1 MLSRTADCL
10 YWMARYTERAENT
23 ARMLDVNH
31 QTSLLPQPAEF
42 LEQSWKKLLTIS
54 KLEEAFLSKYDV
66 INRENVLDFMIYE
79 TSNPSSI
86 VSCLF
91 AARENARVIR
101 GKITSEVWETQ
112 NTTWLEL
119 QRILEARNQADP
131 SRLLEWVKHRCHLFR
146 GVMHGTMLKNEAF
159 YFMNVGTLL
168 ERADNTARILETKY
182 EDQASLKVLRTDKK
196 GKVVDGETIEIID
209 GADGNFFDFY
219 HWAALLRSVSA
230 FEIYRQ
236 IYSDQVTPKQVAELL
251 IFNKQMPRSLVSC
264 VNELIPLISEVKNQQ
279 SKEIERLLG
288 KLKANLDYSD
298 IDEVF
303 SQGLE
308 EFIEEFLER
317 INHIAD
323 EFSNAYL
330 IPLAVA

>member
-54 KLEEAFLSKYDV
+54 KLEETFLGKYDV

-119 QRILEARNQADP
+119 QRILEARHQADP

-146 GVMHGTMLKNEAF
+146 GVLYGTMLKNEAF
-159 YFMNVGTLL
+159 YFINVGTLL

-182 EDQASLKVLRTDKK
+182 EDQASIKVLNSNKNSDDGT
-196 GKVVDGETIEIID
+196 DGE
-209 GADGNFFDFY
+209 FFDFY

-236 IYSDQVTPKQVAELL
+236 IYSDQVTPKQVAQLL

-288 KLKANLDYSD
+288 KLKASLDYSD

-303 SQGLE
+303 DQGLE
-308 EFIEEFLER
+308 EFIESFLER

>member
-1 MLSRTADCL
+1 
-10 YWMARYTERAENT
+10 MARYTERAENT

-31 QTSLLPQPAEF
+31 QTSLLPQPKEF

-54 KLEEAFLSKYDV
+54 KLEDAFLSQYDEV
-66 INRENVLDFMIYE
+66 NRENVLDFMIYE

-86 VSCLF
+86 VSCLY

-119 QRILEARNQADP
+119 QRILEARHQADP

-146 GVMHGTMLKNEAF
+146 GVLHGTMLKNEAF
-159 YFMNVGTLL
+159 YFINVGTLL

-182 EDQASLKVLRTDKK
+182 EDQAALKSFRHK
-196 GKVVDGETIEIID
+196 GSDE
-209 GADGNFFDFY
+209 GADGKFFDFY

-236 IYSDQVTPKQVAELL
+236 IDSDQVTPKQVAQLL
-251 IFNKQMPRSLVSC
+251 IFNKQMPRSLICC

-288 KLKANLDYSD
+288 KLKASLDYSD

-303 SQGLE
+303 QQGLE
-308 EFIEEFLER
+308 EFIEVFLER

-330 IPLAVA
+330 IPLATN

>member
-42 LEQSWKKLLTIS
+42 LAQSWKKLLTIS
-54 KLEEAFLSKYDV
+54 KLEDPFLARYKV
-66 INRENVLDFMIYE
+66 VNRENVLDFMIYE

-101 GKITSEVWETQ
+101 GRITSETWETQ

-119 QRILEARNQADP
+119 QHILEARNQSDP
-131 SRLLEWVKHRCHLFR
+131 SRLLEWVKYRCHLFR
-146 GVMHGTMLKNEAF
+146 GVMYGTMLKNEAL
-159 YFMNVGTLL
+159 YFMNMGTLL

-182 EDQASLKVLRTDKK
+182 EVPVVLNSLRTDKK
-196 GKVVDGETIEIID
+196 VGVDEANK
-209 GADGNFFDFY
+209 ADGDFFDFY

-236 IYSDQVTPKQVAELL
+236 IYSDQVTPKQVAQLL
-251 IFNKQMPRSLVSC
+251 IFNKQMPRSLVC
-264 VNELIPLISEVKNQQ
+264 CINELIPLIAEVKNQK

-288 KLKANLDYSD
+288 KLKASLDYSD

-308 EFIEEFLER
+308 EFIKEFLEH

>member
-42 LEQSWKKLLTIS
+42 LAQSWKKLLTIS
-54 KLEEAFLSKYDV
+54 KLEESFLTKYKA
-66 INRENVLDFMIYE
+66 ITRENVLDFMIYE

-101 GKITSEVWETQ
+101 GRITSEVWETQ

-119 QRILEARNQADP
+119 QHILEARTQADP

-182 EDQASLKVLRTDKK
+182 EDPATLKVLRTDKK
-196 GKVVDGETIEIID
+196 AGIDGGD
-209 GADGNFFDFY
+209 GADGDFFDFY

-236 IYSDQVTPKQVAELL
+236 IYSDQVTPKKVAQLL
-251 IFNKQMPRSLVSC
+251 IFNKQMPRSLVCC
-264 VNELIPLISEVKNQQ
+264 VNDLIPLISEVKNQQ

-288 KLKANLDYSD
+288 KLKASLDYSD

-323 EFSNAYL
+323 EFSNTYL

>member
-10 YWMARYTERAENT
+10 YRMARYTERAENT

-54 KLEEAFLSKYDV
+54 KLEDAFLKQYEV
-66 INRENVLDFMIYE
+66 INRENILDFMIYE

-101 GKITSEVWETQ
+101 GRITSEVWETQ

-119 QRILEARNQADP
+119 QRILQTRHQADP
-131 SRLLEWVKHRCHLFR
+131 SRLLEWVKHQCHLFR
-146 GVMHGTMLKNEAF
+146 GVMYGTMLKNESL
-159 YFMNVGTLL
+159 YFMNIGTLL
-168 ERADNTARILETKY
+168 ERADNTARILQTKY
-182 EDQASLKVLRTDKK
+182 EEQTSLDSPSSDDNASTE
-196 GKVVDGETIEIID
+196 GIESDG
-209 GADGNFFDFY
+209 GNFFDFY

-236 IYSDQVTPKQVAELL
+236 IYSDQITPKQVAKLL
-251 IFNKQMPRSLVSC
+251 IFNKQMPRSLVCC
-264 VNELIPLISEVKNQQ
+264 VNELIPLISEVKSQQ
-279 SKEIERLLG
+279 SKDIERLLG
-288 KLKANLDYSD
+288 KLKASLDYSD

-330 IPLAVA
+330 IPLAVH

>member
-42 LEQSWKKLLTIS
+42 LAQSWKKLLTIS
-54 KLEEAFLSKYDV
+54 KLEDPFLARYKV
-66 INRENVLDFMIYE
+66 VNRENVLDFMIYE

-101 GKITSEVWETQ
+101 GRITSETWETQ

-119 QRILEARNQADP
+119 QHILEARNQSDP
-131 SRLLEWVKHRCHLFR
+131 SRLLEWVKYRCHLFR
-146 GVMHGTMLKNEAF
+146 GVMYGTMLKNEAL
-159 YFMNVGTLL
+159 YFMNMGTLL

-182 EDQASLKVLRTDKK
+182 EVPVALNSLRTDKK
-196 GKVVDGETIEIID
+196 V
-209 GADGNFFDFY
+209 GADEANKADGDFFDFY

-236 IYSDQVTPKQVAELL
+236 IYSDQVTPKQVAQLL
-251 IFNKQMPRSLVSC
+251 IFNKQMPRSLVC
-264 VNELIPLISEVKNQQ
+264 CINELIPLIAEVKNQK

-288 KLKANLDYSD
+288 KLKASLDYSD

-308 EFIEEFLER
+308 EFIKEFLEH

>member
-31 QTSLLPQPAEF
+31 QTSLLPQPIEF

-54 KLEEAFLSKYDV
+54 KLEESFLKKYDV
-66 INRENVLDFMIYE
+66 ITCENVLDFMIYE

-101 GKITSEVWETQ
+101 GRITSEVWETQ

-119 QRILEARNQADP
+119 QRILEARTQADP

-146 GVMHGTMLKNEAF
+146 GVMYGTMLKNEAF
-159 YFMNVGTLL
+159 YFINIGTLL

-182 EDQASLKVLRTDKK
+182 EYPVALKELRSDKK
-196 GKVVDGETIEIID
+196 VSVDKISK
-209 GADGNFFDFY
+209 ADGDFFDFY

-236 IYSDQVTPKQVAELL
+236 IYSDQVTPKQVAQLL
-251 IFNKQMPRSLVSC
+251 IFNKQMPRSLVCC

-288 KLKANLDYSD
+288 KLKASLDYSD

-303 SQGLE
+303 TKGLE
-308 EFIEEFLER
+308 EFIKEFLER

>member
-54 KLEEAFLSKYDV
+54 KLEESFLMKYDV
-66 INRENVLDFMIYE
+66 VTRENVLDFMIYE

-101 GKITSEVWETQ
+101 GKITSEAWETQ

-131 SRLLEWVKHRCHLFR
+131 SRLLDWVKHRCHLFR

-168 ERADNTARILETKY
+168 ERADNTARILQTKY
-182 EDQASLKVLRTDKK
+182 EGQTALNVLRTDNESKA
-196 GKVVDGETIEIID
+196 VDGD
-209 GADGNFFDFY
+209 FFDFY

-236 IYSDQVTPKQVAELL
+236 IYSDQVTPKQVAQLL
-251 IFNKQMPRSLVSC
+251 IFNKQMPRSLVCC
-264 VNELIPLISEVKNQQ
+264 VNELIPLISEMKNQE

-288 KLKANLDYSD
+288 KLKASLDYSD

>member
-31 QTSLLPQPAEF
+31 QTSLLPQPAQF

-54 KLEEAFLSKYDV
+54 KLEESFLSQYDV

-79 TSNPSSI
+79 TGNPSSI

-101 GKITSEVWETQ
+101 GRITSEVWETQ

-119 QRILEARNQADP
+119 QQILESRHQSDP

-146 GVMHGTMLKNEAF
+146 GVLHGTMLKNEAF
-159 YFMNVGTLL
+159 YFIRVGTLL
-168 ERADNTARILETKY
+168 ERADNTARILENKY
-182 EDQASLKVLRTDKK
+182 EDQEAIQVLEDS
-196 GKVVDGETIEIID
+196 
-209 GADGNFFDFY
+209 ADHNFFDFY
-219 HWAALLRSVSA
+219 HWASLLRSVSA

-236 IYSDQVTPKQVAELL
+236 IYSDQVTPKQVAQLL
-251 IFNKQMPRSLVSC
+251 IFNKQMPRSMVC
-264 VNELIPLISEVKNQQ
+264 CINELIPLISEVKNQQ
-279 SKEIERLLG
+279 SKEIDRLLG
-288 KLKANLDYSD
+288 KLKASLDYSD

-303 SQGLE
+303 EQGLE
-308 EFIEEFLER
+308 EFIETFLER
-317 INHIAD
+317 INHIAN
-323 EFSNAYL
+323 EFSSAYL
-330 IPLAVA
+330 IPLAAI

>member
-31 QTSLLPQPAEF
+31 QTSLLPQPKEF

-54 KLEEAFLSKYDV
+54 KLEDAFLSQYDEV
-66 INRENVLDFMIYE
+66 NRENVLDFMIYE

-86 VSCLF
+86 VSCLY

-119 QRILEARNQADP
+119 QRILEARHQADP

-146 GVMHGTMLKNEAF
+146 GVLHGTMLKNEAF
-159 YFMNVGTLL
+159 YFINVGTLL

-182 EDQASLKVLRTDKK
+182 EDQAALKSFRHK
-196 GKVVDGETIEIID
+196 GSDE
-209 GADGNFFDFY
+209 GADGKFFD
-219 HWAALLRSVSA
+219 L
-230 FEIYRQ
+230 
-236 IYSDQVTPKQVAELL
+236 
-251 IFNKQMPRSLVSC
+251 
-264 VNELIPLISEVKNQQ
+264 
-279 SKEIERLLG
+279 
-288 KLKANLDYSD
+288 
-298 IDEVF
+298 
-303 SQGLE
+303 
-308 EFIEEFLER
+308 
-317 INHIAD
+317 
-323 EFSNAYL
+323 
-330 IPLAVA
+330 

>member
-54 KLEEAFLSKYDV
+54 KLEDAFLNQYKV

-79 TSNPSSI
+79 NSNPSSI

-91 AARENARVIR
+91 SARENARVIR

-119 QRILEARNQADP
+119 QQILEARNQADP
-131 SRLLEWVKHRCHLFR
+131 SRLLGWVKHRCHLFR

-159 YFMNVGTLL
+159 YFMNIGTLL

-182 EDQASLKVLRTDKK
+182 EDPASLKVLRNDKQLE
-196 GKVVDGETIEIID
+196 VD

-251 IFNKQMPRSLVSC
+251 IFNKQMPRSLVCC
-264 VNELIPLISEVKNQQ
+264 VNELITLVSEVKNQQ

-288 KLKANLDYSD
+288 KLKASLDYSD

-303 SQGLE
+303 AQGLD

>member
-31 QTSLLPQPAEF
+31 QTSLLPQPEAF
-42 LEQSWKKLLTIS
+42 LAQSWLKLLTIS
-54 KLEEAFLSKYDV
+54 KLEGIFSKKYDV
-66 INRENVLDFMIYE
+66 VNRANVLNFMIYD
-79 TSNPSSI
+79 SGNPSSI

-101 GKITSEVWETQ
+101 GRITSEVWETQ
-112 NTTWLEL
+112 NATWLEL
-119 QRILEARNQADP
+119 QKIIEQSHDDDP
-131 SRLLEWVKHRCHLFR
+131 SRLLEWVKYRCHLFR
-146 GVMHGTMLKNEAF
+146 GVMHGTMLKNESF
-159 YFMNVGTLL
+159 YFMNIGTLL

-182 EDQASLKVLRTDKK
+182 EDQDSLLEIRKVSIK
-196 GKVVDGETIEIID
+196 GGD
-209 GADGNFFDFY
+209 ADGDFFDFY

-236 IYSDQVTPKQVAELL
+236 IYSDQVTPKQVAQLL
-251 IFNKQMPRSLVSC
+251 IFNRQMPRSLICC
-264 VNELIPLISEVKNQQ
+264 VNELLPLLAEVKNNQ
-279 SKEIERLLG
+279 SKDIERLLG
-288 KLKANLDYSD
+288 KLKASLDYSD

-303 SQGLE
+303 EMGLE
-308 EFIEEFLER
+308 EYIEIFLEQ
-317 INHIAD
+317 INHIGD

>member
-54 KLEEAFLSKYDV
+54 KLEESFMEKYDV
-66 INRENVLDFMIYE
+66 VTRENVLDFMIYE

-101 GKITSEVWETQ
+101 GKITSEAWETQ

-119 QRILEARNQADP
+119 QRILEARHQADP
-131 SRLLEWVKHRCHLFR
+131 SRLLDWVKHRCHLFR

-182 EDQASLKVLRTDKK
+182 EVQAAIKVLPTDKK
-196 GKVVDGETIEIID
+196 GIAVDDETLEIID
-209 GADGNFFDFY
+209 EADGDFFDFY

-251 IFNKQMPRSLVSC
+251 IFNKQMPRSLVC
-264 VNELIPLISEVKNQQ
+264 CINELIPLISEMKNQE

-288 KLKANLDYSD
+288 KLKASLDYSD

>member
-31 QTSLLPQPAEF
+31 QTSLLPQPAGF

-54 KLEEAFLSKYDV
+54 KLEESFLEKYDV
-66 INRENVLDFMIYE
+66 VTRENVLDFMIYE

-101 GKITSEVWETQ
+101 GRITSEAWETQ

-119 QRILEARNQADP
+119 QHILEARTQSDP

-182 EDQASLKVLRTDKK
+182 EDPAALKVLRTDKK
-196 GKVVDGETIEIID
+196 N
-209 GADGNFFDFY
+209 GADGSDGDFFDFY

-236 IYSDQVTPKQVAELL
+236 IYSDQVTPKQVAQLL
-251 IFNKQMPRSLVSC
+251 IFNKQMPRSLVCC

-288 KLKANLDYSD
+288 KLKVSLDYSD

>member
-54 KLEEAFLSKYDV
+54 KLEEAFLAKYDV
-66 INRENVLDFMIYE
+66 VNRENVLDFMIYE

-119 QRILEARNQADP
+119 QRILEARHQADP

-146 GVMHGTMLKNEAF
+146 GVLYGTMLKNEAF
-159 YFMNVGTLL
+159 YFINVGTLL

-182 EDQASLKVLRTDKK
+182 EDQDSLKVLSTNTSGDE
-196 GKVVDGETIEIID
+196 GT
-209 GADGNFFDFY
+209 DGNFFDFY

-251 IFNKQMPRSLVSC
+251 IFNRQMPRSLVSC

-288 KLKANLDYSD
+288 KLKASMDFSD

-303 SQGLE
+303 EQGLE
-308 EFIEEFLER
+308 EFIEAFLER
-317 INHIAD
+317 INHVAD

>member
-54 KLEEAFLSKYDV
+54 KLEESFLEKYDV
-66 INRENVLDFMIYE
+66 ITRENVLDFMIYE

-101 GKITSEVWETQ
+101 GKITSEAWETQ

-131 SRLLEWVKHRCHLFR
+131 SRLLDWVKHRCHLFR

-182 EDQASLKVLRTDKK
+182 EGQAALKVLRTDQK
-196 GKVVDGETIEIID
+196 GRVMDGQVAEVVD
-209 GADGNFFDFY
+209 GADGDFFDFY

-251 IFNKQMPRSLVSC
+251 IFNKQMPRSLVCC
-264 VNELIPLISEVKNQQ
+264 VNELIPLIAEMKNQQ

-288 KLKANLDYSD
+288 KLKASLDYSD

>member
-54 KLEEAFLSKYDV
+54 KLEESFLQKYDV
-66 INRENVLDFMIYE
+66 VTRENVLDFMIYE

-101 GKITSEVWETQ
+101 GKITSEAWETQ

-119 QRILEARNQADP
+119 QRILEARHQADP
-131 SRLLEWVKHRCHLFR
+131 SRLLDWVKHRCHLFR

-182 EDQASLKVLRTDKK
+182 EGQSALKVLHSDKQ
-196 GKVVDGETIEIID
+196 GNEVSGELVEAID
-209 GADGNFFDFY
+209 GADGDFFDFY

-236 IYSDQVTPKQVAELL
+236 IYSDQVTPKQVAQLL
-251 IFNKQMPRSLVSC
+251 IFNKQMPRSLVCC
-264 VNELIPLISEVKNQQ
+264 VNELIPLIAEMKNQQ

-288 KLKANLDYSD
+288 KLKASLDYSD

>member
-31 QTSLLPQPAEF
+31 QTSLLPQPAQF

-54 KLEEAFLSKYDV
+54 KLEESFLSQYDV

-79 TSNPSSI
+79 TGNPSSI

-101 GKITSEVWETQ
+101 GRITSEVWETQ

-119 QRILEARNQADP
+119 QQILESRHQADP

-146 GVMHGTMLKNEAF
+146 GVLHGTMLKNEAF
-159 YFMNVGTLL
+159 YFIRVGTLL
-168 ERADNTARILETKY
+168 ERADNTARILENKY
-182 EDQASLKVLRTDKK
+182 EDQEAIQVLEDS
-196 GKVVDGETIEIID
+196 
-209 GADGNFFDFY
+209 ADHNFFDFY
-219 HWAALLRSVSA
+219 HWASLLRSVSA

-236 IYSDQVTPKQVAELL
+236 IYSDQVTPKQVAQLL
-251 IFNKQMPRSLVSC
+251 IFNKQMPRSMVC
-264 VNELIPLISEVKNQQ
+264 CINELIPLISEVKNQQ
-279 SKEIERLLG
+279 SKEIDRLLG
-288 KLKANLDYSD
+288 KLKASLDYSD

-303 SQGLE
+303 EQGLE
-308 EFIEEFLER
+308 EFIETFLER
-317 INHIAD
+317 INHIAN
-323 EFSNAYL
+323 EFSSAYL
-330 IPLAVA
+330 IPLAAI

>member
-1 MLSRTADCL
+1 M
-10 YWMARYTERAENT
+10 
-23 ARMLDVNH
+23 
-31 QTSLLPQPAEF
+31 
-42 LEQSWKKLLTIS
+42 
-54 KLEEAFLSKYDV
+54 
-66 INRENVLDFMIYE
+66 NRENVLDFMIYE

-86 VSCLF
+86 VSCLY

-119 QRILEARNQADP
+119 QRILEARHQADP

-159 YFMNVGTLL
+159 YFINVGTLL

-182 EDQASLKVLRTDKK
+182 EDQATLKVLSPSKTAED
-196 GKVVDGETIEIID
+196 GTDGE
-209 GADGNFFDFY
+209 FFDFY

-236 IYSDQVTPKQVAELL
+236 IYSDQVTPKQVAQLL
-251 IFNKQMPRSLVSC
+251 IFNKQMPRSLVCC

-288 KLKANLDYSD
+288 KLKASLDYSD

-303 SQGLE
+303 EQGLE
-308 EFIEEFLER
+308 EFIEAFLER

>member
-54 KLEEAFLSKYDV
+54 KLEDAFLQQYKA

-101 GKITSEVWETQ
+101 GRITSEAWETQ

-119 QRILEARNQADP
+119 QHILEARTQADP

-182 EDQASLKVLRTDKK
+182 EDPATLKILRTDKK
-196 GKVVDGETIEIID
+196 NQADDTDGD
-209 GADGNFFDFY
+209 FFDFY

-236 IYSDQVTPKQVAELL
+236 IYSDQVTPKQVAQLL
-251 IFNKQMPRSLVSC
+251 IFNKQMPRSLVCC

-288 KLKANLDYSD
+288 KLKASLDYSD

-317 INHIAD
+317 INHVAD

>member
-54 KLEEAFLSKYDV
+54 KLEGAFLAKYDV
-66 INRENVLDFMIYE
+66 IIRENVLDFMIYE

-86 VSCLF
+86 VSCLY

-119 QRILEARNQADP
+119 QRILEARHQADP

-146 GVMHGTMLKNEAF
+146 GVLYGTMLKNEAF
-159 YFMNVGTLL
+159 YFISVGTLL
-168 ERADNTARILETKY
+168 ERADNTARILQTKY
-182 EDQASLKVLRTDKK
+182 EDQASLKVLGANKPSDEGTD
-196 GKVVDGETIEIID
+196 GQ
-209 GADGNFFDFY
+209 FFDFY

-236 IYSDQVTPKQVAELL
+236 IYSDQVTPKQVAQLL

-288 KLKANLDYSD
+288 KLKASLDYSD

-303 SQGLE
+303 AQGLE
-308 EFIEEFLER
+308 EFIESFLER
-317 INHIAD
+317 INHVAD
-323 EFSNAYL
+323 EFSSAYL

>member
-1 MLSRTADCL
+1 
-10 YWMARYTERAENT
+10 MARYTERAENT

-54 KLEEAFLSKYDV
+54 KLEDTFLSQYDV

-86 VSCLF
+86 VSCLY

-119 QRILEARNQADP
+119 QRILEARHQADP

-146 GVMHGTMLKNEAF
+146 GVLYGTMLKNEAF
-159 YFMNVGTLL
+159 YFINVGTLL

-182 EDQASLKVLRTDKK
+182 EDQASLKVL
-196 GKVVDGETIEIID
+196 
-209 GADGNFFDFY
+209 GADEGAGGEFFDFY

-236 IYSDQVTPKQVAELL
+236 IYSDQVTPKQVAKLL
-251 IFNKQMPRSLVSC
+251 IFNKQMPRSLVCC

-288 KLKANLDYSD
+288 KLKASLDYSD

-303 SQGLE
+303 AQGLE
-308 EFIEEFLER
+308 EFIEGFLER

-323 EFSNAYL
+323 EFSSAYL
-330 IPLAVA
+330 IPLATN

>member
-1 MLSRTADCL
+1 
-10 YWMARYTERAENT
+10 
-23 ARMLDVNH
+23 MLDVNH

-86 VSCLF
+86 VSCLY

-119 QRILEARNQADP
+119 QRILEARHQADP
-131 SRLLEWVKHRCHLFR
+131 SRLLEWVKHRCHLSR
-146 GVMHGTMLKNEAF
+146 GVLYGTMLKNEAF
-159 YFMNVGTLL
+159 YFISVGTLL

-182 EDQASLKVLRTDKK
+182 EDQATIKVLGANKSSDEGT
-196 GKVVDGETIEIID
+196 DGE
-209 GADGNFFDFY
+209 FFDFY

-236 IYSDQVTPKQVAELL
+236 IYSDQVTQNKLL
-251 IFNKQMPRSLVSC
+251 S
-264 VNELIPLISEVKNQQ
+264 
-279 SKEIERLLG
+279 
-288 KLKANLDYSD
+288 Y
-298 IDEVF
+298 
-303 SQGLE
+303 
-308 EFIEEFLER
+308 
-317 INHIAD
+317 
-323 EFSNAYL
+323 
-330 IPLAVA
+330 

>member
-1 MLSRTADCL
+1 
-10 YWMARYTERAENT
+10 MARYTERAENT

-54 KLEEAFLSKYDV
+54 KLEDAFLSQYDV

-86 VSCLF
+86 VSCLY

-119 QRILEARNQADP
+119 QRILEARHQADP

-146 GVMHGTMLKNEAF
+146 GVLYGTMLKNEAF
-159 YFMNVGTLL
+159 YFINVGTLL

-182 EDQASLKVLRTDKK
+182 EDQASLTVLDADE
-196 GKVVDGETIEIID
+196 GAGGE
-209 GADGNFFDFY
+209 FFDFY

-236 IYSDQVTPKQVAELL
+236 IYSDQVTPKQVAKLL
-251 IFNKQMPRSLVSC
+251 IFNKQMPRSLVC
-264 VNELIPLISEVKNQQ
+264 CINELIPLISEVKNQQ

-288 KLKANLDYSD
+288 KLKASLDYSD

-303 SQGLE
+303 AQGLE
-308 EFIEEFLER
+308 EFIEGFLER

-323 EFSNAYL
+323 EFSSAYL
-330 IPLAVA
+330 IPLATN

>member
-31 QTSLLPQPAEF
+31 QTSLLPQPAGF

-54 KLEEAFLSKYDV
+54 KLEESFLEKYDV
-66 INRENVLDFMIYE
+66 VTRENVLDFMIYE

-101 GKITSEVWETQ
+101 GRITSEAWETQ

-119 QRILEARNQADP
+119 QHILEARTQSDP

-182 EDQASLKVLRTDKK
+182 EDPAALKVLRTDKK
-196 GKVVDGETIEIID
+196 N
-209 GADGNFFDFY
+209 GADGSDGDFFDFY

-236 IYSDQVTPKQVAELL
+236 IYSDQVTPKQVAQLL
-251 IFNKQMPRSLVSC
+251 IFNKQMPRSLVCC

-288 KLKANLDYSD
+288 KLKASLDYSD

>member
-31 QTSLLPQPAEF
+31 QTSLLPQPESF
-42 LEQSWKKLLTIS
+42 LAQSWLKLLTIS
-54 KLEEAFLSKYDV
+54 KLEGAFHQRYQAV
-66 INRENVLDFMIYE
+66 TRANVLDFMIYD
-79 TSNPSSI
+79 SGNPSSI

-101 GKITSEVWETQ
+101 GRITSEVWETQ

-119 QRILEARNQADP
+119 QEWLERRGEDDP
-131 SRLLEWVKHRCHLFR
+131 SRLLEWVKYRCHLFR
-146 GVMHGTMLKNEAF
+146 GVMYGTMLKNESF
-159 YFMNVGTLL
+159 YFMNIGTLL

-182 EDQASLKVLRTDKK
+182 EDRDALDGLRGTVRAEDS
-196 GKVVDGETIEIID
+196 
-209 GADGNFFDFY
+209 ADGDFFDYY

-236 IYSDQVTPKQVAELL
+236 IYSDQVTPKQVAQLL
-251 IFNKQMPRSLVSC
+251 IFNRQMPRSLICC
-264 VNELIPLISEVKNQQ
+264 VNELIPLMAQVKNHQA
-279 SKEIERLLG
+279 KDIERLLG
-288 KLKANLDYSD
+288 KLQASLDYAD

-303 SQGLE
+303 EIGLE
-308 EFIEEFLER
+308 QYIKVFLER
-317 INHIAD
+317 INHIGDA
-323 EFSNAYL
+323 FSKTYL

>member
-23 ARMLDVNH
+23 ARMLDVSH
-31 QTSLLPQPAEF
+31 QTALLPQPEQF

-54 KLEEAFLSKYDV
+54 KLEDDFSKKYDI
-66 INRENVLDFMIYE
+66 INRHNVLDFMIYE
-79 TSNPSSI
+79 NTNPSSI
-86 VSCLF
+86 VSCLYS
-91 AARENARVIR
+91 ARENARVIR
-101 GKITSEVWETQ
+101 GRITSEVWETQ

-119 QRILEARNQADP
+119 QTILVNRERSDH
-131 SRLLEWVKHRCHLFR
+131 SRCLEWVKHRCHLVR
-146 GVMHGTMLKNEAF
+146 GVIQGTMLKNEAL
-159 YFMNVGTLL
+159 YFLGIGTLI

-182 EDQASLKVLRTDKK
+182 EIQENVKPVQKNK
-196 GKVVDGETIEIID
+196 GAEEEGSDS
-209 GADGNFFDFY
+209 FFNFY
-219 HWAALLRSVSA
+219 HWASLLRSVSG

-236 IYSDQVTPKQVAELL
+236 IYSDQITPKQVAELL
-251 IFNKQMPRSLVSC
+251 IFNPQMPRSLVSC
-264 VNELIPLISEVKNQQ
+264 VNELIPLMAAVRNQD

-288 KLKANLDYSD
+288 KLKASLEYSD

-308 EFIEEFLER
+308 EFMEDFLER

-323 EFSNAYL
+323 DFSNTFL

>member
-54 KLEEAFLSKYDV
+54 KLEESFLEKYEV
-66 INRENVLDFMIYE
+66 ISRENVLDFMIYE
-79 TSNPSSI
+79 SSNPSSI

-101 GKITSEVWETQ
+101 GRITSEAWETQ

-196 GKVVDGETIEIID
+196 VEAD
-209 GADGNFFDFY
+209 GADGDFFDFY

-236 IYSDQVTPKQVAELL
+236 IYSDQVTPKQVAQLF

-288 KLKANLDYSD
+288 KLKASLDYSD

>member
-54 KLEEAFLSKYDV
+54 KLEESFLEKYDV
-66 INRENVLDFMIYE
+66 ITRENVLDFMIYE

-101 GKITSEVWETQ
+101 GKITSEAWETQ

-131 SRLLEWVKHRCHLFR
+131 SRLLDWVKHRCHLFR

-168 ERADNTARILETKY
+168 EIADNTARILETKY
-182 EDQASLKVLRTDKK
+182 EGQAALKVLRTDQK
-196 GKVVDGETIEIID
+196 GRVMDGQVAEVVD
-209 GADGNFFDFY
+209 GADGDFFDFY

-251 IFNKQMPRSLVSC
+251 IFNKQMPRSLVCC
-264 VNELIPLISEVKNQQ
+264 VNELIPLIAEMKNQQ

-288 KLKANLDYSD
+288 KLKASLDYSD

>member
-54 KLEEAFLSKYDV
+54 KLEDAFLMKYDV
-66 INRENVLDFMIYE
+66 VTRENVLDFMIYE

-101 GKITSEVWETQ
+101 GKITSEAWETQ

-182 EDQASLKVLRTDKK
+182 EGQSALKVLRTDKK
-196 GKVVDGETIEIID
+196 GKVVEGEVAETID

-236 IYSDQVTPKQVAELL
+236 IYSDQVTPKQVAQLL
-251 IFNKQMPRSLVSC
+251 IFNKQMPRSLVCC
-264 VNELIPLISEVKNQQ
+264 VNELIPLIAEMKNQQ

-288 KLKANLDYSD
+288 KLKASLDYSD

>member
-1 MLSRTADCL
+1 
-10 YWMARYTERAENT
+10 MARYTERAENT

-54 KLEEAFLSKYDV
+54 KLETLFLEKYDV
-66 INRENVLDFMIYE
+66 VTRENVLDFMIYE

-101 GKITSEVWETQ
+101 GKITSEAWETQ

-119 QRILEARNQADP
+119 QRILESRNQTDP

-182 EDQASLKVLRTDKK
+182 EGQVALKALGK
-196 GKVVDGETIEIID
+196 GKEGKEGKTVDET
-209 GADGNFFDFY
+209 DGNFFDFY

-236 IYSDQVTPKQVAELL
+236 IYSDQVSPKKVAQLL
-251 IFNKQMPRSLVSC
+251 IFNKQMPRSLVCC
-264 VNELIPLISEVKNQQ
+264 VNELIPLIAEMKNQQ

-288 KLKANLDYSD
+288 KLKASLDYSD

-308 EFIEEFLER
+308 EFIKEFLER

>member
-54 KLEEAFLSKYDV
+54 KLEKLFLEKYDV
-66 INRENVLDFMIYE
+66 LTRENVLDFMIYE

-119 QRILEARNQADP
+119 QRILESRKQTDQ

-159 YFMNVGTLL
+159 YFMSVGTLL

-182 EDQASLKVLRTDKK
+182 EDQAALKILRKDKE
-196 GKVVDGETIEIID
+196 GKLVDGT
-209 GADGNFFDFY
+209 DGNFFDFY

-236 IYSDQVTPKQVAELL
+236 IYSDQVTPKQVAQLL
-251 IFNKQMPRSLVSC
+251 IFNKQMPRSLVCC
-264 VNELIPLISEVKNQQ
+264 VNELIPLIAEMKNQQ

-288 KLKANLDYSD
+288 KLKASLDYSD

>member
-1 MLSRTADCL
+1 
-10 YWMARYTERAENT
+10 MARYTERAENT

-54 KLEEAFLSKYDV
+54 KLEESFLMKHDAV
-66 INRENVLDFMIYE
+66 TRENVLDFMIYE

-101 GKITSEVWETQ
+101 GKITSEAWETQ

-131 SRLLEWVKHRCHLFR
+131 SRLLDWVKHRCHLFR

-182 EDQASLKVLRTDKK
+182 EDQAALKVLRK
-196 GKVVDGETIEIID
+196 GQEGKLADESDGH
-209 GADGNFFDFY
+209 FFDFY

-236 IYSDQVTPKQVAELL
+236 IYSDQVTPKQVAQLL
-251 IFNKQMPRSLVSC
+251 IFNKQMPRSLVC
-264 VNELIPLISEVKNQQ
+264 CINELIPLIAEMKNQQ

-288 KLKANLDYSD
+288 KLKASLDYSD